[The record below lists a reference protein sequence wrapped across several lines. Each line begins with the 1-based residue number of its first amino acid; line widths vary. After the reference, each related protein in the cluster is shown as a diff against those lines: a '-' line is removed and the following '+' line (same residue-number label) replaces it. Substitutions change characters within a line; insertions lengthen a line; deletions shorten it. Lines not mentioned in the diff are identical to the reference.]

1 MRGRLR
7 HARALRG
14 ALAVLAALLCASG
27 CAGSGAGSGAESS
40 AGSPADSGRAPQLVI
55 AGGGVAG
62 IYYTYGEQL
71 AEALRRELGV
81 DVAVAETDGSVD
93 NLQRVA
99 AGEALIGFSQADTA
113 ADAIAGTG
121 SFSEPLPLR
130 AVARVYDESVQ
141 VVVPA
146 DSEVRSIADL
156 AGRTVSLGSATSGVQ
171 VIAGRVLEASGVAP
185 DQVDNPALG
194 LEASIA
200 ALRRGEIDGF
210 FWVGGLPTPSIE
222 RLARNQPI
230 RLLPIDAGTV
240 SRVNARHAAVYRLT
254 EFPIGISGAEPQTST
269 MTVPNFLVA
278 AADADDELIFD
289 ATRVLF
295 AARSTIARKVPAAEL
310 LDRREA
316 IFTAPLELHP
326 GAAEFYI
333 DARR

>member
-1 MRGRLR
+1 MRGQ
-7 HARALRG
+7 ARRSWGARG
-14 ALAVLAALLCASG
+14 TLAVLAALLCVSG
-27 CAGSGAGSGAESS
+27 CVGSGAGSGAD
-40 AGSPADSGRAPQLVI
+40 SPADSARAPQLVI
-55 AGGGVAG
+55 AGGGIAG
-62 IYYTYGEQL
+62 IYYTYGKQY

-93 NLQRVA
+93 NLRRVA

-113 ADAIAGTG
+113 ADAISGAG

-146 DSEVRSIADL
+146 DSEVRSISEL

-171 VIAGRVLEASGVAP
+171 VIASRVLEASGVAP

-222 RLARNQPI
+222 RLARIQPI
-230 RLLPIDAGTV
+230 RLLPIEADTV
-240 SRVNARHAAVYRLT
+240 SRVNARYAPVYRLT

-269 MTVPNFLVA
+269 MTVPNYLVA
-278 AADADDELIFD
+278 AADADDETIFE

-295 AARSTIARKVPAAEL
+295 ASRSAIARRVPAAEL